1 MTYFKVLLTL
11 KGFMMRKFIFTIL
24 NLIIKPILKMK
35 KLLLL
40 LLAFTTVNSVN
51 AQIQTPA
58 PSPSSKVEQM
68 VGLTTVNLDYSRPG
82 VKGRTVF
89 GDLVPYGKLWRTGA
103 NARTKVTFSNDVSV
117 DGKPLKAGTYAIFSI
132 PKADSW
138 EVIFYTD
145 YAGGGAP
152 AELDETK
159 VAARVTAPVYPVPF
173 SIETFTMDINNIT
186 NNSATLEFIW
196 EKTYVAVPFTV
207 PTDKAVATAIENTLS
222 GPGFN
227 DYYAA
232 ATYYLSEGKDIA
244 QAKEWIDKAMSMNDN
259 PRFWQLRQ
267 QSLIYAKAGDT
278 KGAIE
283 IAKKSLADA
292 EKSENAD
299 YVKMNKDSL
308 KEWGAM

>member
-1 MTYFKVLLTL
+1 
-11 KGFMMRKFIFTIL
+11 
-24 NLIIKPILKMK
+24 MK
-35 KLLLL
+35 KLLLI
-40 LLAFTTVNSVN
+40 LLAFTTVYSVN

-89 GDLVPYGKLWRTGA
+89 GDLVPYGKVWRTGA
-103 NARTKVTFSNDVSV
+103 NARTKITFSNDIAV
-117 DGKPLKAGTYAIFSI
+117 DGQELKAGTYAIFSI
-132 PKADSW
+132 PQADSW
-138 EVIFYTD
+138 EVIFYTE
-145 YAGGGAP
+145 YGGGGAP

-159 VAARVTAPVYPVPF
+159 VAARVKAPVYPVPF
-173 SIETFTMDINNIT
+173 NVESFTIDINNLKS
-186 NNSATLEFIW
+186 NSATLEFIW

-207 PTDKAVATAIENTLS
+207 PTDKAVTAAIESTLS

-244 QAKEWIDKAMSMNDN
+244 KAKEWMDKAMSMNDN

-267 QSLIYAKAGDT
+267 QSLVYAKAGDT
-278 KGAIE
+278 KGAIK

-292 EKSENAD
+292 EASGNAD